1 MAEIYAI
8 SIIIMSHPPLTS
20 YVSARATV
28 AEVVP
33 LGDCLI
39 CLADTVVHSAPR
51 GMGMGMGIIA
61 WPRKPESRSKNSRIN
76 ELRRGMALP
85 AAAEGSMAA
94 AGR

>member
-8 SIIIMSHPPLTS
+8 SIIIMSHPPLTL

-51 GMGMGMGIIA
+51 GMGMGIIA